1 MTILPTKTGAAMRG
15 SLVLEAAIGYG
26 VLLVVALLMLKASRT
41 VAAAQQWTV
50 RQAMT
55 DAYMTRET
63 ALGTRWPFDDFKLN
77 GSPWPTYPSID
88 EETVVVGRMPG
99 GNTVTA
105 TIRRTKYPAPENL
118 VTAGGAGTESTN
130 PAQTEA
136 WKLQSLLLFQVGDR
150 DYVKSRTVLRVR

>member
-1 MTILPTKTGAAMRG
+1 M
-15 SLVLEAAIGYG
+15 VLEAAVGYG
-26 VLLVVALLMLKASRT
+26 VLLIVALLLLKGSRT

-55 DAYMTRET
+55 DAYLTKES

-88 EETVVVGRMPG
+88 EETVTVGRMPG
-99 GNTVTA
+99 GLPVTA
-105 TIRRTKYPAPENL
+105 TVRRTKFPADDNL
-118 VTAGGAGTESTN
+118 ASAGGAGSELTN

-136 WKLQSLLLFQVGDR
+136 WKLQSLLLFKVGDR
-150 DYVKSRTVLRVR
+150 DYIKSRTVLRVR